1 MDVVSYDTKSLFDKS
16 KQKFRLSRYGTE
28 KIIQD
33 QSKKIILR
41 ARRISMSSNFSEID
55 IENYEELVTRAIGNL
70 DPSLNVKIIDILRQY
85 QPEYQPWMIRRL

>member
-70 DPSLNVKIIDILRQY
+70 DPYLNVKIIDILRQY